1 MLTFN
6 KSYFLAS
13 VLLLLIEIGI
23 AMFVHD
29 RFIRPY
35 VGDVLV
41 VILMYCFV
49 KSFFNLPVLPLSIAV
64 FIFSCV
70 IEALQFL
77 KLVNLLGLQHSKLAK
92 IILGSAFEC
101 NDILAYLAGFLLIIA
116 FEYRNNLLKPKSH
129 FL

>member
-13 VLLLLIEIGI
+13 VLLLFIEIGI

-35 VGDVLV
+35 LGDVLV
-41 VILMYCFV
+41 VILMYYFV
-49 KSFFNLPVLPLSIAV
+49 KSFFNLPVIPLSIAV

-70 IEALQFL
+70 IEALQFF

-92 IILGSAFEC
+92 IILGSAFEW

-116 FEYRNNLLKPKSH
+116 FEYRNNFLKPKGH

>member
-13 VLLLLIEIGI
+13 VLLLFIEIGI

-35 VGDVLV
+35 IGDVLV

-64 FIFSCV
+64 FLFSCV
-70 IEALQFL
+70 IEVLQFF

-92 IILGSAFEC
+92 IILGSAFEW
-101 NDILAYLAGFLLIIA
+101 NDILAYLGGFLLIIA
-116 FEYRNNLLKPKSH
+116 FEYRNNLLQPKSH